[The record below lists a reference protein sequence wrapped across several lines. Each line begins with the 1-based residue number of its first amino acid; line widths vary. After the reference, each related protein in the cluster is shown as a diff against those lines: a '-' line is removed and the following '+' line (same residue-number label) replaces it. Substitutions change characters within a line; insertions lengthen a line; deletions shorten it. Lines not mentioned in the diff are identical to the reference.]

1 MILKLLKFFGVDMVE
16 YKRNKKE
23 MLDDVYYEIY
33 NKLIYAKY
41 LYERTL
47 KGKHK
52 QLTKNIELKDIHK
65 GKKCFII
72 GNAPSINEQ
81 NLILLKNEIV
91 FMVNRAFLHPD
102 YESIKPTY
110 HVIVDPKLANGEW
123 PISFLDDIAA
133 KNAEVIFLLNAAWHD
148 LAIFQTYKNK
158 YRIYWIDQS
167 LSFTPYMKNRSID
180 LTKRTYSMYVVEQA
194 ITASIYMGIKK
205 IYFTGVEG
213 NGLAYLMMGKDSHSY
228 GTNEEDLDLRWDKIS
243 RSYSSGSYWLR
254 VWNNI
259 SLFCKMKNVE
269 IINLTEGG
277 IMNMV
282 ERKYFSDV
290 VYDSQHK

>member
-1 MILKLLKFFGVDMVE
+1 MKSLKFYGVDMVE

-23 MLDDVYYEIY
+23 ILDDVYYEIY
-33 NKLIYAKY
+33 NKLKYAQCF
-41 LYERTL
+41 YERIL

-52 QLTKNIELKDIHK
+52 QLKKNIELKDIHK
-65 GKKCFII
+65 DKRCFVI
-72 GNAPSINEQ
+72 GNAPSINKQ
-81 NLILLKNEIV
+81 NLKLLKNDIV

-102 YESIKPTY
+102 YENIKPTY
-110 HVIVDPKLANGEW
+110 HVIVDPKLATGEW
-123 PISFLDDIAA
+123 PISFLDEIAS
-133 KNAEVIFLLNAAWHD
+133 KNPDVIFLLNSAWHD
-148 LAIFQTYKNK
+148 LAMFQTYKDK
-158 YRIYWIDQS
+158 YKIYWIDQS
-167 LSFTPYMKNRSID
+167 LIFTPYVKNRNID

-194 ITASIYMGIKK
+194 ITTSIYMGIKK

-259 SLFCKMKNVE
+259 SLFCKIHNFE

-290 VYDSQHK
+290 VKDIQYE